1 MFKYYRIYQRRM
13 LPPRPKTHHPATLM
27 PPHSAA
33 ATTMTDALTTSYAAH
48 PGRND
53 IL

>member
-13 LPPRPKTHHPATLM
+13 LPPRPKTHHPVTQT

-33 ATTMTDALTTSYAAH
+33 VATMSDALTTPNAAH